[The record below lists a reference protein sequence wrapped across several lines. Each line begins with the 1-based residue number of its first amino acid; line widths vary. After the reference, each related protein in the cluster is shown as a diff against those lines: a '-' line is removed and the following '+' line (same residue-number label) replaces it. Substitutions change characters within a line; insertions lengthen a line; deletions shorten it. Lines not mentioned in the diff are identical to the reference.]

1 MAANGIKQEV
11 QVTSP
16 SGSAIKI
23 KQIITIELGHLFLG
37 LFLHYTFTMESL
49 KFVRGNFRGLLVFCF
64 LGECYF
70 MDALA
75 F

>member
-16 SGSAIKI
+16 SGFCYQI

-49 KFVRGNFRGLLVFCF
+49 KFVEGNFRGLLVFCF
-64 LGECYF
+64 SGECYF
-70 MDALA
+70 MDA
-75 F
+75 FVF